1 MTDKNETEADMISS
15 TLTRPESTPAHL
27 LDPPGAP
34 GLAAAASSASLLF
47 IDDEPAI
54 RTLMEVYFRRQGFEV
69 TTASEME
76 EAEALLRLR
85 HYELLVT
92 DLGLTALD
100 RLEGLQIVREARYR
114 WPRLRVVVMTG
125 KADPKVRDE
134 CLGSGADVYLIKPQ
148 PLAEIHRVVAALLAG
163 EAS

>member
-1 MTDKNETEADMISS
+1 MISS
-15 TLTRPESTPAHL
+15 TLSRPESTPALL
-27 LDPPGAP
+27 LDPLGAP
-34 GLAAAASSASLLF
+34 GLAADASPASLLF
-47 IDDEPAI
+47 VDDEPAI

-85 HYELLVT
+85 RYQLLVT
-92 DLGLTALD
+92 DLGLTSLD

-125 KADPKVRDE
+125 KADSKVRDE
-134 CLGSGADVYLIKPQ
+134 CMGSGADAYLIKPQ
-148 PLAEIHRVVAALLAG
+148 PLAEIHRVVVALLAG